1 MLYWTENLSKTFAAV
16 PAVYRAAHPW
26 VSGGERARSARA
38 EHMPIVAGVDK
49 QKKNQQQYSFTNSN
63 NNQTINNAAFL
74 FVLRIVLLIG
84 PKRLLGA

>member
-49 QKKNQQQYSFTNSN
+49 QKK
-63 NNQTINNAAFL
+63 INNSIPL
-74 FVLRIVLLIG
+74 QTLTTI
-84 PKRLLGA
+84 KQ